1 MGKESKR
8 AFHNRAFGGRTRDP
22 NGPRFAFGGA
32 LLMLAALIWGTAFVA
47 QSVGMDYIG
56 PCTFNAVRSFIGSLV
71 LLPVILFASRLRRG
85 AGTGEGEA
93 RPAGT
98 FWDRNKV
105 LVLGGALCGVLLGAG
120 SLLQQAGIQSTSAG
134 KAGFLTALY
143 IVIVPILGVFL
154 GRRPGLK
161 VWLGVLVAL
170 AGTYC
175 LSVNGDF
182 SIAPGDT
189 LIIVSALFFSLHIM
203 VVDKVSPCV
212 DGIKLSCIQ
221 FFVAGVIS
229 AVLAFLL
236 ETPLLGE
243 ILSAWGPLLYTGVM
257 SSGVAY
263 TLQIL
268 GQRNVRPTVAS
279 LILSLESV
287 FAAVAGWI
295 VLQQPLTPKEIA
307 GCVLVFA
314 AVVLAQLPGR
324 KKEVAENA

>member
-1 MGKESKR
+1 MGNS
-8 AFHNRAFGGRTRDP
+8 TRQF
-22 NGPRFAFGGA
+22 RGGA

-71 LLPVILFASRLRRG
+71 LLPVIWFGSRLRGR
-85 AGTGEGEA
+85 EA
-93 RPAGT
+93 ADGPAEHSQAQS
-98 FWDRNKV
+98 FWSRHK
-105 LVLGGALCGVLLGAG
+105 LLLLGGAVWGVMLGGG
-120 SLLQQAGIQSTSAG
+120 SLLQQAGIQSTTAG

-161 VWLGVLVAL
+161 VWLAVLAAL

-175 LSVNGDF
+175 LSVKEGF
-182 SIAPGDT
+182 AIAPGD
-189 LIIVSALFFSLHIM
+189 LLVIISALFFSLHILI
-203 VVDKVSPCV
+203 VDRVAPRV

-221 FFVAGVIS
+221 FFVAGLIS
-229 AVLAFLL
+229 TVLALIL
-236 ETPLLGE
+236 ESPRLGE
-243 ILSAWGPLLYTGVM
+243 ILAAWGPLLYTGVL

-268 GQRNVRPTVAS
+268 GQRNTSPTVAS

-287 FAAVAGWI
+287 FAALAGWL
-295 VLQQPLTPKEIA
+295 VLREPLSPKELA
-307 GCVLVFA
+307 GCALVFG
-314 AVVLAQLPGR
+314 AVILAQLPGR
-324 KKEVAENA
+324 KREKTELT